1 VTLTD
6 TGPLVALIIE
16 EDVNHQRCA
25 QTLASLRRP
34 FVTTWP
40 CVAEAMHLLGRIGG
54 HPAQEVLWGYLD
66 DGTLEVHIHDESERR
81 LMRAFMQ
88 RYRDTPMDLADAS
101 LVVAAHSLNT
111 RRVFTLDSDF
121 FVYRLPNGE
130 ALEVVPQR

>member
-1 VTLTD
+1 MTLID
-6 TGPLVALIIE
+6 TGPLLAIFNGNDEQHAVCVE
-16 EDVNHQRCA
+16 
-25 QTLASLRRP
+25 TLARLRLP
-34 FVTTWP
+34 LITTWA
-40 CVAEAMHLLGRIGG
+40 CLAETMHLLGKIRGYS
-54 HPAQEVLWGYLD
+54 AQDALWGYIESEA
-66 DGTLEVHIHDESERR
+66 LEVHIHEASERR